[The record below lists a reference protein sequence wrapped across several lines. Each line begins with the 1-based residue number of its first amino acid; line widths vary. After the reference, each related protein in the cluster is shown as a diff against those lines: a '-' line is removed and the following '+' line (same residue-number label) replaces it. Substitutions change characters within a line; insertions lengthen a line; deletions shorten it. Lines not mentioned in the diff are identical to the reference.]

1 MNKFG
6 KTMLAL
12 TLAAVTV
19 AGTAECVCDRSDG
32 AGG

>member
-19 AGTAECVCDRSDG
+19 ASTAVPQNVYATPS
-32 AGG
+32 